1 MRKNPSRVITL
12 KSRYL
17 QLEEAEIV
25 FEMLESQYNL
35 KLVEISPEAYMIEVK
50 MPTDKKEE
58 MKLRS
63 IITRLGITI
72 YKNPYTLRELKKRH
86 KAKSKSKATA

>member
-1 MRKNPSRVITL
+1 MRKNPSRVLTL
-12 KSRYL
+12 KSRYF
-17 QLEEAEIV
+17 QLEEAETV
-25 FEMLESQYNL
+25 FDMLEKDYKL

-50 MPTDKKEE
+50 MPTENKEE

-72 YKNPYTLRELKKRH
+72 YKNPYTLRELRKRN
-86 KAKSKSKATA
+86 KSKATA

>member
-17 QLEEAEIV
+17 QLEEAETV
-25 FEMLESQYNL
+25 FEMLENQYNL